1 MGATGVSR
9 GGGRAGVGGGGVRL
23 LQTRRDGAE
32 EGAPGHWSPGIRHL
46 GRERRSSRS
55 PSTVEMFRTAFPI
68 VFEGGCYARR
78 GGGLGEDPWALKRVV
93 CTPGV
98 GIAAGNAIYGTV

>member
-1 MGATGVSR
+1 M
-9 GGGRAGVGGGGVRL
+9 GVRL

-55 PSTVEMFRTAFPI
+55 PSTLKTFRTAVPI
-68 VFEGGCYARR
+68 AFEGGCCVRR
-78 GGGLGEDPWALKRVV
+78 GGGLGEDPWALKRVLRA
-93 CTPGV
+93 PGV
-98 GIAAGNAIYGTV
+98 GLAAGNAIYGTV